1 MDVHTTGETRGT
13 KVESVQVLNLC
24 TSVEFFMQ
32 HKFSVLSR
40 LNVAEIFKTLNVHPY
55 ISYFFPCKSIKS

>member
-40 LNVAEIFKTLNVHPY
+40 LNEAKTLNVHPY